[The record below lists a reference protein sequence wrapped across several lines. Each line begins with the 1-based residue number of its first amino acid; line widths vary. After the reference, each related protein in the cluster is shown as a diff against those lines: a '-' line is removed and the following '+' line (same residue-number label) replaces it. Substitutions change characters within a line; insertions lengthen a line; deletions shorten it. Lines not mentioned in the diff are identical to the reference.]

1 MYRVIIEKKAAKAIK
16 ELPEEIIGRMISTID
31 ALKENPV
38 QKGSLKLKGRFKNGY
53 RLRVGNYRVLYTINE
68 GQKEVSV
75 FQVGHRREIYR

>member
-16 ELPEEIIGRMISTID
+16 ELPEEIISRMISAID

-38 QKGSLKLKGRFKNGY
+38 PKGSLKLKGRFKNGY
-53 RLRVGNYRVLYTINE
+53 RLRVGDYRLLYTINV
-68 GQKEVSV
+68 GQKEVSI